1 MARVKRDIYKEVT
14 DQMITELETG
24 VAPWVRPWK
33 NGKAMVDMPHNGESG
48 RPYSGINLLLLWCSP
63 YADQRWLTFNQIKNL
78 GGSNRGQKATTVTVW
93 KTFTGEDANGKEKQ
107 IPFCRAH
114 SIWNLEQLT
123 GIDDAK
129 LYDAPDQAELKAT
142 SGTELAEQVGAK
154 LLPYGGNRAYYVPLV
169 DAIRLPTQDQFHG
182 ENNFDAT
189 MYHELVHW
197 TGHKSRMDRKLSSR
211 FGDNAY
217 AAEELIAEMGS
228 AFLCA
233 RLGTKLEGLQHPSY
247 VDYWLKILKGDNR
260 AIFAA
265 SSQARQAVE
274 YMLDRDDKTE

>member
-1 MARVKRDIYKEVT
+1 MANVKRDIYKEVT

-33 NGKAMVDMPHNGESG
+33 NGKAMVNMPHNGESG

-78 GGSNRGQKATTVTVW
+78 GGSNKGQKATTVTVW

-129 LYDAPDQAELKAT
+129 LYDAPDQAEVKAT

-197 TGHKSRMDRKLSSR
+197 TGHKSRKDRKLSGR

-247 VDYWLKILKGDNR
+247 VDHWLKILKGDNR

-274 YMLDRDDKTE
+274 FMLDRDDKTE